1 MDANNEQ
8 LILLEQELNRML
20 VAGDAIEAFERFY
33 AEDIVMQ
40 ENTDPPVVGKQANRL
55 REEMFFGSITQ
66 FHSIELLGWAVRDS
80 VSYSEWVYE
89 MTLASG
95 ARVRM
100 TEVSAR
106 RWRNGQIVHERF
118 YYNPG

>member
-1 MDANNEQ
+1 MQANDEQ
-8 LILLEQELNRML
+8 LILLEQELNQML
-20 VAGDAIEAFERFY
+20 LAGKAVDAFERFY

-40 ENTDPPVVGKQANRL
+40 ENTDPPVIGKQANRA
-55 REEMFFGSITQ
+55 REEMFFGSITE
-66 FHSIELLGWAVRDS
+66 FHSIELLGWAVRDG

-89 MTLASG
+89 MTMTSG

-106 RWRNGQIVHERF
+106 RWRGDQIVHERY